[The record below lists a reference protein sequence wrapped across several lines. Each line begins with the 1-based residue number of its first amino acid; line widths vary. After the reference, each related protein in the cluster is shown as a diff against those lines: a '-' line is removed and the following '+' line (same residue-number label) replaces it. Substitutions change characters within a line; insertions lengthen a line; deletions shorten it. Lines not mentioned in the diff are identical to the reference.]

1 MESVRLD
8 AKKKA
13 DEMYNY
19 KLYDFGKFRDFCK
32 YSWKTAKGVS
42 DKYGGTRLGVWLHM
56 IWCNLRYGASHTLDY
71 TLFEL
76 YKKRGCE
83 INRFLT
89 YRRFWKLV
97 KQFDKETFYHLI
109 DKVNQYRSYDEF
121 IKRDWLYTD
130 DDAVTDDTI
139 RQFIAKHKKVLV
151 KPISSDSGKGIYSIS
166 ESDINAIGE
175 LIEERKQ
182 HPFLLEE
189 LCENCAE
196 LKAICPSSLNTLRI
210 DTMVN
215 TEGEIEIFSVH
226 LRCGIGESVVDN
238 WGAGGVAYP
247 IDISTGVINA
257 PGLDF
262 QGKRYIHHPGTEK
275 VMIGYKPPR
284 YEEACQFA
292 KDIIRSNMKVVYA
305 GLDLAILED
314 RIELIE
320 VNFPPAHFF
329 LQAVDQ
335 IGRNQLTKRMQ
346 KA

>member
-1 MESVRLD
+1 MVTSHQIAQKR
-8 AKKKA
+8 A

-19 KLYDFGKFRDFCK
+19 KLYSFSKFRDFCK
-32 YSWKTAKGVS
+32 YSWKTAKDVS
-42 DKYGGTRLGVWLHM
+42 ENYCGTRLGVWLHM
-56 IWCNLRYGASHTLDY
+56 VWCNIRYGASHTLDY
-71 TLFEL
+71 TLFEF
-76 YKKRGCE
+76 YKKRGRE

-97 KQFDKETFYHLI
+97 KQFDKETFYHLL
-109 DKVNQYRSYDEF
+109 DKTNQYKSYAGF
-121 IKRDWLYTD
+121 IKRDWLLTD
-130 DDAVTDDTI
+130 DESIGDDEI
-139 RQFIAKHKKVLV
+139 RSFITKHKSVLV
-151 KPISSDSGKGIYSIS
+151 KPISSDSGKGIYTIS
-166 ESDINAIGE
+166 DSDTDAINE

-196 LKAICPSSLNTLRI
+196 LKAINPSSLNTLRI

-215 TEGEIEIFSVH
+215 ADNEIEIFSVH
-226 LRCGIGESVVDN
+226 LRCGCGEAVVDN

-247 IDISTGVINA
+247 IDVKTGIINA
-257 PGLDF
+257 PGLDL
-262 QGKRYIHHPGTEK
+262 QGNRFIHHPGTEK
-275 VMIGYKPPR
+275 VMIGYKAPR

-292 KDIIRSNMKVVYA
+292 KDIIRSNPKVVYA

-335 IGRNQLTKRMQ
+335 IGRYQFTKRMY

>member
-1 MESVRLD
+1 MSLLCSESQ
-8 AKKKA
+8 KKA

-19 KLYDFGKFRDFCK
+19 KLYDFGKFKDFCK

-42 DKYGGTRLGVWLHM
+42 NEYGGTRLGVWLHM
-56 IWCNLRYGASHTLDY
+56 MWCNVRYGATHTLDY
-71 TLFEL
+71 TLFEF
-76 YKKRGCE
+76 YKKRGRE

-97 KQFDKETFYHLI
+97 KQFDKETFYRLI
-109 DKVNQYRSYDEF
+109 DKANQYKSYAEF
-121 IKRDWLYTD
+121 IRRDWLL
-130 DDAVTDDTI
+130 TDDTAVDDDEI
-139 RQFIAKHKKVLV
+139 RQFVAKHKNVLV
-151 KPISSDSGKGIYSIS
+151 KPISSDSGKGIFTLS
-166 ESDINAIGE
+166 ESDTDAINE
-175 LIEERKQ
+175 LIQEKEN

-196 LKAICPSSLNTLRI
+196 LRAINSASLNTLRI

-215 TEGEIEIFSVH
+215 TDGEIEIFSVH
-226 LRCGIGESVVDN
+226 LRCGIGKTVVDN

-247 IDISTGVINA
+247 VDIETGIINA

-262 QGKRYIHHPGTEK
+262 QGNRHIYHPGTDK
-275 VMIGYKPPR
+275 VMIGYKVPR

-292 KDIIRSNMKVVYA
+292 KDIIRTNMKVVYA
-305 GLDLAILED
+305 GLDLALLED

-335 IGRNQLTKRMQ
+335 IGRNQYTKRMQ

>member
-1 MESVRLD
+1 MSTINPESQRH
-8 AKKKA
+8 A
-13 DEMYNY
+13 DLMYNY
-19 KLYDFGKFRDFCK
+19 KWYSFTKVRDFCK

-42 DKYGGTRLGVWLHM
+42 DNYGGTHLGVWLHM
-56 IWCNLRYGASHTLDY
+56 MWCYLRYGATHTLDY
-71 TLFEL
+71 TLFEF
-76 YKKRGCE
+76 YKKRNRE
-83 INRFLT
+83 INRFMT

-97 KQFDKETFYHLI
+97 KQFDKETFYNTI
-109 DKVNQYRSYDEF
+109 DKANCYKIYSQF
-121 IKRDWLYTD
+121 IKRDWLLTNGDTND
-130 DDAVTDDTI
+130 DEI
-139 RQFIAKHKKVLV
+139 RSFISKHHKILV
-151 KPISSDSGKGIYSIS
+151 KPISMDSGKGIFTLNEADS
-166 ESDINAIGE
+166 EAINKY
-175 LIEERKQ
+175 LQERKNNTY
-182 HPFLLEE
+182 LLEE

-196 LKAICPSSLNTLRI
+196 LKAINPSSLNTLRI

-215 TEGEIEIFSVH
+215 EDDEIEIFSVH
-226 LRCGIGESVVDN
+226 LRCGCGGSIVDN

-247 IDISTGVINA
+247 IDVKTGVINA
-257 PGLDF
+257 PGLDL
-262 QGKRYIHHPGTEK
+262 QGHRFIYHPGTEK

-292 KDIIRSNMKVVYA
+292 KDIISLNKKVVFA

-335 IGRNQLTKRMQ
+335 IGRNQYIKRMK